1 MLTIP
6 DLISL
11 VRPVCTLPFLLLCA
25 QLELRH
31 TTGLCVSALGL
42 YALMTGSDVID
53 GWLARRLAQERPAG
67 RTVDHVCDILFIL
80 TTLGFFAVRGLV
92 PWWLPA
98 AIAWAFGLYVVDS
111 WWRTARQP
119 QRTLLGSRL
128 GHLGGVLNYVTVG
141 LATVDLCLHSPGL
154 RTGLLGVWYGG
165 VSVLAFC
172 SGTERFWLLLR
183 AITSYAA
190 TAPPAGNRPRSGRS
204 AP

>member
-31 TTGLCVSALGL
+31 TTGLCVSTLGV
-42 YALMTGSDVID
+42 YTIITGSDALD

-128 GHLGGVLNYVTVG
+128 GHIGGILNYATVG
-141 LATVDLCLHSPGL
+141 LATVDLCLESQGL
-154 RTGLLGVWYGG
+154 RASLLGVWYGG
-165 VSVLAFC
+165 VSLLALG
-172 SGTERFWLLLR
+172 SGTERCWFFLQ
-183 AITSYAA
+183 AITSHAA
-190 TAPPAGNRPRSGRS
+190 TSRPAGNTPRSGC
-204 AP
+204 